1 MNTSKKSGSGEKRE
15 ESAMSVQ
22 SYSKKLGIVGKPNTG
37 KSTFFSAATLIPVD
51 IGNYPFTTIK
61 PNRGIGYLRTPCVHT
76 EFNVEDNPK
85 NSICL
90 NGIRLVPVELIDVA
104 GLVPGAWKGRGLGN
118 QFLDEIRKAD
128 ALLHVVDASGST
140 DCEGRI
146 CKKGS
151 HDPLEDVK
159 FLENEITMWMN
170 QILKK
175 DWPKMAR
182 TAESGKED
190 LTSLIE
196 SQLSGLAIKRYH
208 IIESLRK
215 TDLNM
220 DKPEHWTNDDI
231 IKFLDIL
238 RNVSKPTLIAANKI
252 DLPTSEENVER
263 LKESGY
269 NVVACSAEAEL
280 ALRRAGEKGLIDYTP
295 GDCKLTTKNAKK
307 LTAAQKKALEAIQEQ
322 ILYKFGSTG
331 VQEAINTAFFELLQ
345 MVAVYPVED
354 SEHLSDHKGRVLP
367 DVYLVPYGTTAR
379 QLAYIIHTELGESFI
394 HAIDVRGKN
403 RIGEDYVL
411 KNRDVVSIVSAK
423 KRG

>member
-1 MNTSKKSGSGEKRE
+1 
-15 ESAMSVQ
+15 MSVQ

-85 NSICL
+85 NSLCL

-104 GLVPGAWKGRGLGN
+104 GLVPGAWEGRGLGN
-118 QFLDEIRKAD
+118 QFLDEIRRAD

-140 DCEGRI
+140 DCEGKI
-146 CKKGS
+146 CKKGE

-159 FLENEITMWMN
+159 FLENEITMWLN

-182 TAESGKED
+182 TAESGRED
-190 LTSLIE
+190 MISLLE
-196 SQLSGLAIKRYH
+196 SRLNGLGIKRFH

-220 DKPEHWTNDDI
+220 DKPTHWSDQDLIT
-231 IKFLDIL
+231 FLNLL
-238 RNVSKPTLIAANKI
+238 RSVSKPTLIAANKI
-252 DLPTSEENVER
+252 DLPYAEENVER

-269 NVVACSAEAEL
+269 SVVACSAEAEL
-280 ALRRAGEKGLIDYTP
+280 ALRRAGEKGLITYNP
-295 GDCKLTTKNAKK
+295 GDCKLTPKNPEK
-307 LTAAQKKALEAIQEQ
+307 LTPAQNRALNVIQEQ

-331 VQEAINTAFFELLQ
+331 VQEAINHAFFELLQ

-367 DVYLVPYGTTAR
+367 DVYLVPYGTTVR
-379 QLAYIIHTELGESFI
+379 QLAYIIHTELGDSFI
-394 HAIDVRGKN
+394 HAIDIRGKN

-411 KNRDVVSIVSAK
+411 KDRDVVSIVSAK

>member
-1 MNTSKKSGSGEKRE
+1 MSIKSY
-15 ESAMSVQ
+15 A
-22 SYSKKLGIVGKPNTG
+22 KKLGIVGKPNTG

-61 PNRGIGYLRTPCVHT
+61 PNRGIGYLRTPCVHN
-76 EFNVEDNPK
+76 EFNVEDDPK
-85 NSICL
+85 NSLCL
-90 NGIRLVPVELIDVA
+90 DGIRLVPVELIDVA

-128 ALLHVVDASGST
+128 ALLHVVDAAGAT
-140 DCEGRI
+140 DSEGRI
-146 CKKGS
+146 CKPGD
-151 HDPLEDVK
+151 HDPVKDVK
-159 FLENEITMWMN
+159 FLETEITMWMN

-182 TAESGKED
+182 TTEAGKED
-190 LTSLIE
+190 LISLLE
-196 SQLSGLAIKRYH
+196 TRLSGLAIKRFH

-220 DKPEHWTNDDI
+220 DKPTLWSNKDL
-231 IKFLDIL
+231 IKFLNIL
-238 RNVSKPTLIAANKI
+238 RRISKPTLIAANKI
-252 DLPTSEENVER
+252 DLPTAEENVER
-263 LKESGY
+263 LKKLGY
-269 NVVACSAEAEL
+269 TVVPCSAEAEL
-280 ALRRAGEKGLIDYTP
+280 ALRRAGEKSLIDYRP
-295 GDCKLTTKNAKK
+295 GDCRLTIKTPEKLTEAQDRA
-307 LTAAQKKALEAIQEQ
+307 LTIIQEQ
-322 ILYKFGSTG
+322 ILFKFGSTG
-331 VQEAINTAFFELLQ
+331 VQAALNTAFFELLQ

-354 SEHLSDHKGRVLP
+354 SEHLSDHKGRILP

-394 HAIDVRGKN
+394 HAIDIRGKQ

>member
-1 MNTSKKSGSGEKRE
+1 MEEPDMSMKSYAKR
-15 ESAMSVQ
+15 
-22 SYSKKLGIVGKPNTG
+22 LGIVGKPNTG
-37 KSTFFSAATLIPVD
+37 KSTFFSAATLIPVE

-61 PNRGIGYLRTPCVHT
+61 PNRGIGYLRTPCVHD

-85 NSICL
+85 NSLCL
-90 NGIRLVPVELIDVA
+90 DGIRLVPVELIDVA
-104 GLVPGAWKGRGLGN
+104 GLVPGAWEGRGLGN
-118 QFLDEIRKAD
+118 QFLDEVRRAD
-128 ALLHVVDASGST
+128 ALLHVVDAAGAT
-140 DCEGRI
+140 DSEGRL
-146 CKKGS
+146 CKPGD
-151 HDPLEDVK
+151 HDPVEDVR
-159 FLENEITMWMN
+159 FLETEITMWMK

-175 DWPKMAR
+175 DWAKMAR

-190 LTSLIE
+190 LLSLLE
-196 SQLSGLAIKRYH
+196 TQLSGLAIKRYH

-215 TDLNM
+215 TELNTEKPTGWNDQDL
-220 DKPEHWTNDDI
+220 
-231 IKFLDIL
+231 IKFLDDL
-238 RNVSKPTLIAANKI
+238 RSVSKPTLIAANKI
-252 DLPTSEENVER
+252 DLPIAEENVKR
-263 LKESGY
+263 LKKLGY
-269 NVVACSAEAEL
+269 VVVPCSAEAEL
-280 ALRRAGEKGLIDYTP
+280 ALRRAGEKGMIDYRP
-295 GDCKLTTKNAKK
+295 GDCRLTVKNPEKM
-307 LTAAQKKALEAIQEQ
+307 TDAQKRALDVIQEQ

-331 VQEAINTAFFELLQ
+331 VQEALNTAFFELLQ

-367 DVYLVPYGTTAR
+367 DVYLVPYGTTVR

>member
-1 MNTSKKSGSGEKRE
+1 MSIKSY
-15 ESAMSVQ
+15 A
-22 SYSKKLGIVGKPNTG
+22 KKLGIVGKPNTG
-37 KSTFFSAATLIPVD
+37 KSTLFSAATLIPVE

-76 EFNVEDNPK
+76 EFDVEDDPK
-85 NSICL
+85 NSLCL
-90 NGIRLVPVELIDVA
+90 DGIRLVPVELIDVA
-104 GLVPGAWKGRGLGN
+104 GLVRGAWEGRGLGN
-118 QFLDEIRKAD
+118 QFLDEIRRAD
-128 ALLHVVDASGST
+128 ALLHVVDVAGAT
-140 DCEGRI
+140 DSEGRI
-146 CKKGS
+146 CKPGD

-159 FLENEITMWMN
+159 FLETEITMWMN

-175 DWPKMAR
+175 DWAKMAR

-190 LTSLIE
+190 LISLLE
-196 SQLSGLAIKRYH
+196 AHLSGLAIKRFR

-215 TDLNM
+215 TNLNI
-220 DKPEHWTNDDI
+220 DKPTLWRKDDI

-238 RNVSKPTLIAANKI
+238 RSVSKPTIIAANKI
-252 DLPTSEENVER
+252 DLPKAEENVNR
-263 LKESGY
+263 LKELGY
-269 NVVACSAEAEL
+269 TIVPCCAEAEL
-280 ALRRAGEKGLIDYTP
+280 ALRRAGEKGLIDYKP
-295 GDCKLTTKNAKK
+295 GDCRLTVKNPEKLSDT
-307 LTAAQKKALEAIQEQ
+307 QRKALELIQEQ
-322 ILYKFGSTG
+322 ILFKFGSTG
-331 VQEAINTAFFELLQ
+331 VQEALNTAFFELLQ

-367 DVYLVPYGTTAR
+367 DVYLVPYGTTVR

-403 RIGEDYVL
+403 RIGEDYIL

>member
-1 MNTSKKSGSGEKRE
+1 MGIKSY
-15 ESAMSVQ
+15 A
-22 SYSKKLGIVGKPNTG
+22 KKLGIVGKPNTG
-37 KSTFFSAATLIPVD
+37 KSTFFSAATLIPVE

-76 EFNVEDNPK
+76 EFNVEDDPK

-104 GLVPGAWKGRGLGN
+104 GLVPGAWEGRGLGN
-118 QFLDEIRKAD
+118 QFLDEIRRAD
-128 ALLHVVDASGST
+128 ALLHVVDAAGAT
-140 DCEGRI
+140 DSEGRL
-146 CKKGS
+146 CKPGD

-159 FLENEITMWMN
+159 FLETEITMWMN

-175 DWPKMAR
+175 DWAKMAR

-190 LTSLIE
+190 LISLLE
-196 SQLSGLAIKRYH
+196 ARLSGLAIKRFH

-215 TDLNM
+215 TELNT
-220 DKPEHWTNDDI
+220 DKPTIWSNDNL
-231 IKFLDIL
+231 IKFLDTL
-238 RNVSKPTLIAANKI
+238 RSISKPTLIAANKI
-252 DLPTSEENVER
+252 DLPKAEENVNR
-263 LKESGY
+263 LKELGY
-269 NVVACSAEAEL
+269 TVVSCSAEAEL
-280 ALRRAGEKGLIDYTP
+280 ALRRAGEKGLITYGP
-295 GDCKLTTKNAKK
+295 GDCRLNIKNPEK
-307 LTAAQKKALEAIQEQ
+307 LTAVQRRALEIIQEQ
-322 ILYKFGSTG
+322 ILFKFGSTG
-331 VQEAINTAFFELLQ
+331 VQEALNTAFFELLQ

-367 DVYLVPYGTTAR
+367 DVYLVPYGTTVR

-394 HAIDVRGKN
+394 HAIDIRRKN